1 MKKLEKKINIMRK
14 CKICGLG
21 NIEYDN
27 DTCKICGWEADT
39 IQEENPNYVGGANN
53 MTYNQHVMF
62 WEENKNDIIKSRDD
76 FFVVKLSLEYYK
88 KNFQSITEEILRK
101 EEAGEIIQEIK

>member
-1 MKKLEKKINIMRK
+1 MRK

-62 WEENKNDIIKSRDD
+62 WEKNKNDIIKSRDD

-88 KNFQSITEEILRK
+88 KNFQSINEEILGK

>member
-1 MKKLEKKINIMRK
+1 MRI

-53 MTYNQHVMF
+53 MTYNQHVKF
-62 WEENKNDIIKSRDD
+62 WTENKNKITDNKDA
-76 FFVVKLSLEYYK
+76 FFVIKLSLEYYK
-88 KNFQSITEEILRK
+88 KNFQSINEEILRK
-101 EEAGEIIQEIK
+101 EEKGEIIQKIK

>member
-39 IQEENPNYVGGANN
+39 IQEENTNYVGGANN

-76 FFVVKLSLEYYK
+76 FLQS
-88 KNFQSITEEILRK
+88 NFHQNITRK
-101 EEAGEIIQEIK
+101 ISNL

>member
-62 WEENKNDIIKSRDD
+62 WE
-76 FFVVKLSLEYYK
+76 YK
-88 KNFQSITEEILRK
+88 KNFQSINEEILRK

>member
-1 MKKLEKKINIMRK
+1 MKKLEKKINVMRK

-27 DTCKICGWEADT
+27 DTCKICGWESDT

-53 MTYNQHVMF
+53 MTYNQHMMF
-62 WEENKNDIIKSRDD
+62 G
-76 FFVVKLSLEYYK
+76 K
-88 KNFQSITEEILRK
+88 KTRTI
-101 EEAGEIIQEIK
+101 

>member
-27 DTCKICGWEADT
+27 DTCKICGLEADT

-88 KNFQSITEEILRK
+88 KNFQSINEEILRK

>member
-1 MKKLEKKINIMRK
+1 MRK

-62 WEENKNDIIKSRDD
+62 WE
-76 FFVVKLSLEYYK
+76 YK
-88 KNFQSITEEILRK
+88 KNFQSINEEILRK